1 MKQATT
7 GNKDIIKKL
16 LTDSLSPEEREKLNN
31 YKFVNQAIYSQ
42 WEQASDMYT
51 DVDKEERML
60 TNVMHQIKKGK
71 TGRFRQSLHRYGWV
85 ASIALLLICGTL
97 SLMLLSISDIFIL
110 LITPLLIYFT
120 ADFKLPADIVVI
132 SLIIFPSLIL
142 NSGKS
147 TLSIPASFAEHT
159 QGSTPLTPLMLP
171 SRLSS
176 PTT

>member
-85 ASIALLLICGTL
+85 ASISFIADLRNTIFNVIIQKSRAGGLVCTELRTPVNGFGKISRWYACDAERRE
-97 SLMLLSISDIFIL
+97 SLDIS
-110 LITPLLIYFT
+110 
-120 ADFKLPADIVVI
+120 
-132 SLIIFPSLIL
+132 
-142 NSGKS
+142 
-147 TLSIPASFAEHT
+147 
-159 QGSTPLTPLMLP
+159 
-171 SRLSS
+171 
-176 PTT
+176 

>member
-71 TGRFRQSLHRYGWV
+71 TGRFRQNLHRYGWWH
-85 ASIALLLICGTL
+85 L
-97 SLMLLSISDIFIL
+97 
-110 LITPLLIYFT
+110 
-120 ADFKLPADIVVI
+120 
-132 SLIIFPSLIL
+132 
-142 NSGKS
+142 
-147 TLSIPASFAEHT
+147 
-159 QGSTPLTPLMLP
+159 
-171 SRLSS
+171 
-176 PTT
+176 

>member
-42 WEQASDMYT
+42 WEQVSDMYT

-71 TGRFRQSLHRYGWV
+71 PDVLGKAYIGMAGWH
-85 ASIALLLICGTL
+85 L
-97 SLMLLSISDIFIL
+97 
-110 LITPLLIYFT
+110 
-120 ADFKLPADIVVI
+120 
-132 SLIIFPSLIL
+132 
-142 NSGKS
+142 
-147 TLSIPASFAEHT
+147 
-159 QGSTPLTPLMLP
+159 
-171 SRLSS
+171 
-176 PTT
+176 

>member
-71 TGRFRQSLHRYGWV
+71 TGRDSNGYPDAGNGRCCLHADYQGK
-85 ASIALLLICGTL
+85 L
-97 SLMLLSISDIFIL
+97 SGD
-110 LITPLLIYFT
+110 
-120 ADFKLPADIVVI
+120 
-132 SLIIFPSLIL
+132 
-142 NSGKS
+142 
-147 TLSIPASFAEHT
+147 
-159 QGSTPLTPLMLP
+159 
-171 SRLSS
+171 
-176 PTT
+176 

>member
-71 TGRFRQSLHRYGWV
+71 TGRFRQSLHRYGWKSRAGGLV
-85 ASIALLLICGTL
+85 CTELRTPVNGFGKISRWYACDAERRE
-97 SLMLLSISDIFIL
+97 SLDIS
-110 LITPLLIYFT
+110 
-120 ADFKLPADIVVI
+120 
-132 SLIIFPSLIL
+132 
-142 NSGKS
+142 
-147 TLSIPASFAEHT
+147 
-159 QGSTPLTPLMLP
+159 
-171 SRLSS
+171 
-176 PTT
+176 